1 MNRSLGAIQSFQAGV
16 LFEYG
21 NLRAYSGL
29 RFAQSVRGFREAF

>member
-1 MNRSLGAIQSFQAGV
+1 